1 MRSKRVINSP
11 PNPTRDAI
19 AEAAAR
25 LFAERGVEKTSVRRI
40 VERAGISLGT
50 VNFHFGSKLGLVH
63 EVFEHLAREV
73 CESRHAEYDALEKA
87 AGGKS
92 VALDALFRALIR
104 PYVEGDEQKRRLV
117 IYILQQL
124 KLAKQDFA
132 RESVSKHFD
141 RLAIRTV
148 QLIRQARPYLAE
160 HEVWWRYTLGL
171 GAALSVVSDCGPD
184 NRLRRLS
191 HRVADAADRKRLVEE
206 TVAFWVRGFG
216 PAAKPEKNQPADGG
230 IGRSVS
236 EQVAIHKGPA
246 RSGARLLRVPPA

>member
-25 LFAERGVEKTSVRRI
+25 LFAEHGVEKTSVRQI
-40 VERAGISLGT
+40 VEHAGISLGT

-63 EVFEHLAREV
+63 EVFERLAREV

-87 AGGKS
+87 ANGRP

-104 PYVEGDEQKRRLV
+104 PYVEGDEQRRRLV

-124 KLAKQDFA
+124 KLARQDFA
-132 RESVSKHFD
+132 RESVAKHFD

-148 QLIRQARPYLAE
+148 RLIRQARPDLAE
-160 HEVWWRYTLGL
+160 DEVWWRYTLGL
-171 GAALSVVSDCGPD
+171 GATLSVVSDCGPD

-206 TVAFWVRGFG
+206 AVAFWVRGFG
-216 PAAKPEKNQPADGG
+216 AAGSRERRQPAGTGG
-230 IGRSVS
+230 IGRRSG
-236 EQVAIHKGPA
+236 EQVAIHKRPA
-246 RSGARLLRVPPA
+246 